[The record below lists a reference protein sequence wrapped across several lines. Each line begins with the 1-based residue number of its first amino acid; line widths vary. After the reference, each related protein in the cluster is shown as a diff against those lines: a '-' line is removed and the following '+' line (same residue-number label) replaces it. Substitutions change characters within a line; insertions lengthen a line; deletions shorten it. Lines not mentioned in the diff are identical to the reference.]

1 MRFIGKVIYLWHIHH
16 LLGFCASVQEI
27 NKTSCMRFTMQSK
40 QNQLWTTPYN
50 IIPISHFRL
59 HSTFIQSLI
68 HLFIHSFVFRLKN
81 KWQSCSNDNSR
92 FQQERKTHT
101 HHTLADYEN
110 WIRLFLM
117 FMLMLISFRCGFFF
131 SRVNVLSWSP
141 HSKFMWLSQ
150 R

>member
-1 MRFIGKVIYLWHIHH
+1 MAHSPLAWFLCFCSGNQQNFLYAIYDAIQTKPIMNS
-16 LLGFCASVQEI
+16 SVQ
-27 NKTSCMRFTMQSK
+27 
-40 QNQLWTTPYN
+40 Y

-117 FMLMLISFRCGFFF
+117 FMLMLISFRCFF
-131 SRVNVLSWSP
+131 SSLE
-141 HSKFMWLSQ
+141 LTY
-150 R
+150 

>member
-1 MRFIGKVIYLWHIHH
+1 MAHSPLAWFLCFCSGNQQNFLYAIYDAIQTKPIMNN
-16 LLGFCASVQEI
+16 SVQ
-27 NKTSCMRFTMQSK
+27 
-40 QNQLWTTPYN
+40 Y

-117 FMLMLISFRCGFFF
+117 FMLMLISFRCVFFF

-141 HSKFMWLSQ
+141 HSKFRWLSQ

>member
-1 MRFIGKVIYLWHIHH
+1 MAHSPLAWFLCFCSGNQQNFLYAIYDAIQTKPIMNS
-16 LLGFCASVQEI
+16 SVQ
-27 NKTSCMRFTMQSK
+27 
-40 QNQLWTTPYN
+40 Y

>member
-1 MRFIGKVIYLWHIHH
+1 MAHSPLAWFLCFCSGNQQNFLYAIYDAIQTKPIMNN
-16 LLGFCASVQEI
+16 SVQ
-27 NKTSCMRFTMQSK
+27 
-40 QNQLWTTPYN
+40 Y